1 MKNNKNL
8 KNKKIIFFLSLLH
21 IILMSV
27 IIKDLIFLLYLIP
40 LFIPHYIMNYKIINK
55 PSLYY
60 IIPNTL
66 YISIFSFWILKYFGL
81 IYILLFLIVTFIF
94 KFKNIKK
101 LNYIT
106 ISFSILI
113 LSYFAITMDSMD
125 YKFYHGNESKIE
137 EIWNPQ

>member
-1 MKNNKNL
+1 M
-8 KNKKIIFFLSLLH
+8 KKINIILILSILH
-21 IILMSV
+21 IICISF
-27 IIKDLIFLLYLIP
+27 IINDLIFLVYIIP
-40 LFIPHYIMNYKIINK
+40 LFIPHYILNYKIISDPK
-55 PSLYY
+55 LFY
-60 IIPNTL
+60 IIINII

-113 LSYFAITMDSMD
+113 LSYFAITMDSID

-137 EIWNPQ
+137 EIWNPK